1 MDETI
6 GSKGGHN
13 DRKRTFRIT
22 QILKEK
28 LKKKQEDK
36 ELKEL
41 EKDVKRK
48 QTYTLIKT
56 IPIVI
61 VGQTIKELTSPQ
73 EKEKFVVINNEEEI
87 KKEPETKKVTIILK
101 DGTKQIIEVPK
112 EVVIKQEIEKPKVEE
127 KQKEEIKQEL
137 KTEPKE
143 VIKEQPVQE
152 QKQDFIPV
160 PKTEEKQEVKEN
172 TSKGIEVLNEKQ
184 KNKLQKLQARKIID
198 VYEKQLKDIRYELR
212 NLIIEYNTLVGEE
225 DKVLKSKEEEKILE
239 RLNQII
245 KKIEELKD
253 KIRIEDL
260 DKYDDNYI
268 YTLIEGYLEDFKDKK
283 LIKEIKDSPL
293 YILIS
298 EKLDEFDKKKEKFKG
313 QIEEKK
319 ENLETDEKELE
330 ELKEKYF
337 KIEKINK
344 DLESFY
350 KEQEEILREMQ
361 AKIDKAVTVTEKV
374 QVRVEYMN
382 RQSKGLLR
390 NLTAIMLI
398 PGPRGAKALA
408 AMTAIYVGLTRSML
422 EPKTVT
428 KKYKEITVYDYSKEI
443 EKNIKKIDETSKDL
457 SKTNKDIDSI
467 IKEIKE
473 EFSQYIGVI
482 PECDELL
489 SNLNKVKSN
498 IEEKEYEL
506 EKIKDKQEKELE
518 RNNNK
523 VLSKGIYPM

>member
-6 GSKGGHN
+6 GSKNGRN
-13 DRKRTFRIT
+13 DRKRLFRIT
-22 QILKEK
+22 KILKEK
-28 LKKKQEDK
+28 LKRTREEQ
-36 ELKEL
+36 ELKDL
-41 EKDVKRK
+41 EQKVKLN

-61 VGQTIKELTSPQ
+61 VGQTIKEITKP
-73 EKEKFVVINNEEEI
+73 KEKFIVIDNEEEI
-87 KKEPETKKVTIILK
+87 KKENETKKVAIVLK

-112 EVVIKQEIEKPKVEE
+112 EKIEI
-127 KQKEEIKQEL
+127 KEEITKE
-137 KTEPKE
+137 KRE

-160 PKTEEKQEVKEN
+160 PKTEEKKEVKEN
-172 TSKGIEVLNEKQ
+172 TYNEELNEKQ
-184 KNKLQKLQARKIID
+184 KNKLQRLQARKIID

-212 NLIIEYNTLVGEE
+212 NLIIEYNTLVEEE
-225 DKVLKSKEEEKILE
+225 DKTLKSKEEEKILE

-245 KKIEELKD
+245 EKIEELKN

-337 KIEKINK
+337 KLDKINK
-344 DLESFY
+344 NLDDFY
-350 KEQEEILREMQ
+350 KEQEELLREMQ
-361 AKIDKAVTVTEKV
+361 KKIDNAVTVTEKV
-374 QVRVEYMN
+374 QVKVEYMN
-382 RQSKGLLR
+382 RQSKGLLSA
-390 NLTAIMLI
+390 LTAIMLL

-408 AMTAIYVGLTRSML
+408 SMALIYASIARSML
-422 EPKTVT
+422 ESKTVT
-428 KKYKEITVYDYSKEI
+428 TKYKEITVYDYSKEI
-443 EKNIKKIDETSKDL
+443 DKNIKKIDEASKDL
-457 SKTNKDIDSI
+457 SKTNKDIDNI
-467 IKEIKE
+467 IKQIKE
-473 EFSQYIGVI
+473 EFSLYIGVI

-489 SNLNKVKSN
+489 SNLNKVKRN

-506 EKIKDKQEKELE
+506 EKIKNKQEKELE

-523 VLSKGIYPM
+523 LLSKGIYPM